1 MDPLAILGGFGEL
14 LNAVLSDFKPIGDRE
29 FAADQ
34 IFQGIE
40 VFDYQRRHVIFFPTR
55 TPWAYE
61 RSSNMYVTRAVPNC
75 FAFRI
80 GEIDASDTESRT
92 DPQQARASEN
102 VSVGGGKEIVDFH
115 FDRGD
120 RALASEVPIECH
132 AYSHVGYG
140 SGDAS
145 VSHSGAVGQFV
156 AQRALDGDAVAVGAG
171 EFYSKQGVEWNSR
184 EKITNLFEL

>member
-1 MDPLAILGGFGEL
+1 
-14 LNAVLSDFKPIGDRE
+14 
-29 FAADQ
+29 
-34 IFQGIE
+34 
-40 VFDYQRRHVIFFPTR
+40 
-55 TPWAYE
+55 
-61 RSSNMYVTRAVPNC
+61 
-75 FAFRI
+75 
-80 GEIDASDTESRT
+80 
-92 DPQQARASEN
+92 

-115 FDRGD
+115 FNRGD

-171 EFYSKQGVEWNSR
+171 EFYSKQGIEWNSR
-184 EKITNLFEL
+184 EEITNLFGCELAGFHCEEIQLSVVSSRLSVGAFEEGGCALASTYAHGYYAEA